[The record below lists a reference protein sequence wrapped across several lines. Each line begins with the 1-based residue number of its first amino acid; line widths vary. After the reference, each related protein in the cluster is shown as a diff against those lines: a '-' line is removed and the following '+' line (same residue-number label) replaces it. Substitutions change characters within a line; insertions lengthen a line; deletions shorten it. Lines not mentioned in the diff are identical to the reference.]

1 MSKKTVDK
9 RKIFVKVMAT
19 ILALLMIGSVTAT
32 LMYYIIAA

>member
-1 MSKKTVDK
+1 MSKKPIDT

-19 ILALLMIGSVTAT
+19 ILALLMIVSVAAT